1 MKQITHN
8 ELAAILGA
16 RKGAVI
22 LGIISNT
29 DAKALKTGNPH
40 AEIRKVTRQTVVTG
54 ADYQAAVEKQ
64 GGQGFKAEGMSY
76 GEFVIEK
83 KVIRG
88 PKGDL
93 QLRTVARNPRKPS
106 SVVFLAD
113 GKPVEKR
120 EIEAFLPKRKG
131 SAKQAA
137 AGVVGKKQ
145 VIVRNFS
152 FDNIE
157 QVRLGG
163 EVFKLVKG

>member
-1 MKQITHN
+1 MKLLTHKEFAN
-8 ELAAILGA
+8 LLGA

-22 LGIISNT
+22 VGIVSNT

-40 AEIRKVTRQTVVTG
+40 AQIRKITRQTVVTG

-64 GGQGFKAEGMSY
+64 GGEGFKAGGMTY
-76 GEFVIEK
+76 GEFEVPN

-88 PKGDL
+88 PKGDF
-93 QLRTVARNPRKPS
+93 QLRTVARNPRKPQ
-106 SVVFLAD
+106 SVLFVAD
-113 GKPVEKR
+113 GVPKEKK
-120 EIEAFLPKRKG
+120 EIEAFLPKRKE

-145 VIVRNFS
+145 VLVRNFS

-157 QVRLGG
+157 QVRING
-163 EVFKLVKG
+163 EVFKLVK